1 MKGNKQRPST
11 EAESEVWETRRKQK
25 RKAGSRKVESY
36 NRSAAERR
44 EGEEKER
51 QIGKL
56 SSQSLR
62 VKGTKETGS

>member
-25 RKAGSRKVESY
+25 RKAGSRKAESY